1 MFLYLCFKSYL
12 YVLDND
18 LLSEL
23 SSVQSLNRVQLSA
36 TPWTAARQASLSI
49 TNSQSL
55 LKLMSLEL
63 VMPSNCLIF
72 CHPLLLPSVI
82 PSVKIISQLENPQH
96 FPMSQFFASGG
107 QSFGVSDSAAVLP
120 VNIQD
125 WFSLGLA
132 GWIFL
137 QSEGLSSLLQHH
149 GSKASIL
156 YQNTFSDIFSQSVA
170 CLILSTMSFVEHF
183 LILMKFSLSVSILY
197 ILPLVL

>member
-1 MFLYLCFKSYL
+1 MYLCFKSYL

-23 SSVQSLNRVQLSA
+23 SSVQLLNRVLLSA

-49 TNSQSL
+49 TDSQSL

-63 VMPSNCLIF
+63 VMPSNCLIL

-82 PSVKIISQLENPQH
+82 PSMKIISQLENPQH

-107 QSFGVSDSAAVLP
+107 QSFGVSASASVLP

-125 WFSLGLA
+125 WFPLGLA
-132 GWIFL
+132 GSVFL
-137 QSEGLSSLLQHH
+137 QSEGLSSLIQNHS
-149 GSKASIL
+149 SKASIL

-183 LILMKFSLSVSILY
+183 LILMKFSLSVSY
-197 ILPLVL
+197 ISCL